1 MLENPKVQPLEETF
15 GFGHGDHP
23 TYPFAEWDD
32 DEGHRAV
39 QGETFDSSPETFVR
53 HARRWAHARAKGVL
67 VRYERGREPVSVAF
81 QFVPADHPLLTKPER
96 DALRPAEAGADAGQ
110 VADADVV
117 ADGDATNGE
126 LADAAGT
133 GETDDA
139 NGAGSVTAL
148 TPGHPGAALNTD
160 QDDAADPVDDFQGAR
175 DGERADSTPD
185 GAELADTEPEAEGDD
200 ATSRDAGRR
209 RTGWRGGGR

>member
-32 DEGHRAV
+32 GAGHRAV

-53 HARRWAHARAKGVL
+53 HARRWAHARSKGVL
-67 VRYERGREPVSVAF
+67 VRYERSREPVSVAF
-81 QFVPADHPLLTKPER
+81 QFVPADHPLLTKLER
-96 DALRPAEAGADAGQ
+96 DALRPAEADTDAGD

-117 ADGDATNGE
+117 GDTADGE
-126 LADAAGT
+126 LADTATDGAP
-133 GETDDA
+133 GEEPNVASDGLADA
-139 NGAGSVTAL
+139 ISDSGVVD
-148 TPGHPGAALNTD
+148 PP
-160 QDDAADPVDDFQGAR
+160 DAD
-175 DGERADSTPD
+175 ADSEADVTTMDPKPD
-185 GAELADTEPEAEGDD
+185 HHSAGDLRAETEPAEPEAEAEGD
-200 ATSRDAGRR
+200 ATGRDAGRR